1 MGQVGAKALYGTMA
15 AALVSGPLVISGP
28 RSALAVLSV
37 AGFGWAAYSANTLA
51 FPADVFPQ
59 RAVATVW
66 GLASVGAG
74 IGGAFFQ
81 HASGLAVA
89 HLRTTIGVAGAYHT
103 VFVGYGVAALVG
115 LTLVLF
121 PMGPL
126 TRDDTLL

>member
-1 MGQVGAKALYGTMA
+1 M
-15 AALVSGPLVISGP
+15 
-28 RSALAVLSV
+28 
-37 AGFGWAAYSANTLA
+37 
-51 FPADVFPQ
+51 
-59 RAVATVW
+59 W

-74 IGGAFFQ
+74 LGGACFQ

-89 HLRTTIGVAGAYHT
+89 HLRTTIGVAAAYHI

-126 TRDDTLL
+126 TRDDTLQ

>member
-1 MGQVGAKALYGTMA
+1 M
-15 AALVSGPLVISGP
+15 
-28 RSALAVLSV
+28 LSV

-74 IGGAFFQ
+74 LGGAFFQ

-103 VFVGYGVAALVG
+103 VFVAYGVAALVG

-126 TRDDTLL
+126 TRDETM